1 MQAGHRGLEGVVIGW
16 SEDFPGETT
25 HCDCR
30 ENAFGRVD
38 ADGFLAIE
46 FPDGRA
52 VENVPDRF
60 ITVQPQGTIRRNL
73 VDLFR
78 ADRGFR
84 FGRRKAF
91 GGIARGLGLRL
102 AGKLDHIT
110 VAAGEE
116 KTAQFEYRVSAA
128 GSFNL
133 TDNGFEGAGFR
144 EQAGAPAGE
153 RFNVRTIVEP
163 AGAAV
168 TIVAEIRASAFAAVR
183 SPAAVIAGWA
193 AGAGATIILTRATGR
208 AVGPGTARAIRPG
221 TTGTGWAGSPVIL
234 TGSTGRTIGA
244 WATGWAAAVAAVEIR
259 SVSEAT
265 GAAFA
270 AGTTRAETLAATA
283 RFPFMLR
290 SASPDDFAGSGFALL
305 QVSDPI
311 GGEAEVLQ
319 LGEVDGFWIRHIRRR
334 KSVRLEGVK
343 PLAVS
348 AQALSVVG
356 LKHRQKQCG
365 ACSLRMPCGKSI
377 LFRLRFPRR
386 IDS

>member
-1 MQAGHRGLEGVVIGW
+1 
-16 SEDFPGETT
+16 
-25 HCDCR
+25 
-30 ENAFGRVD
+30 
-38 ADGFLAIE
+38 
-46 FPDGRA
+46 
-52 VENVPDRF
+52 
-60 ITVQPQGTIRRNL
+60 
-73 VDLFR
+73 
-78 ADRGFR
+78 
-84 FGRRKAF
+84 
-91 GGIARGLGLRL
+91 LRL
-102 AGKLDHIT
+102 AGKLDDIT

-116 KTAQFEYRVSAA
+116 ETAQFEHRVSAA

-133 TDNGFEGAGFR
+133 TGNGFEGAGFR

-168 TIVAEIRASAFAAVR
+168 AIVAEIRAPAFAAVR
-183 SPAAVIAGWA
+183 SPTAVIAGWA
-193 AGAGATIILTRATGR
+193 SGAGATIILTWATGR

-283 RFPFMLR
+283 RLPFMLR

-348 AQALSVVG
+348 ARA
-356 LKHRQKQCG
+356 
-365 ACSLRMPCGKSI
+365 
-377 LFRLRFPRR
+377 
-386 IDS
+386 